1 MEPLPAPHAVASL
14 EGLRDHA
21 RAALGDLGSEVV
33 AARTLPA
40 RPGRFEPLPDD
51 LSGALRAALAEAG
64 IERLFTHQAD
74 AWRATRDGR
83 DLLLTTGTSSGKSLA
98 FQAPIVADQTADA
111 TATALVL
118 TPTKALA
125 YDQAERF
132 ARFAGAAGLPP
143 SSVATYDGDT
153 PTSRRRTV
161 RASVRTL
168 LTNPDMLHAGILP
181 HHTRW
186 RRWLAGLRWIVV
198 DEVHVY
204 RGVFGGHVAG
214 VLRRLER
221 VARHYGARPRVI
233 ATSATLGNPVAH
245 ARTVLGREVTH
256 LDVDAA
262 PHGPREVMLVRPP
275 LLDEDLGLRRP
286 ALAEAASLARR
297 LADRGLQVLVFAGS
311 RQGAEEAVVQLRGV
325 RRGPKA
331 DTAGAGDATAAA
343 AGDGV
348 RAYRSGLLASERRT
362 IERELRD
369 GSARIVVATN
379 ALELGI
385 DIGGVDAV
393 VVAGYPGSAAGFWQQ
408 LGRAGRAGRP
418 ALGLLVLGAG
428 PLDQYLARH
437 PEHLFGASPERAL
450 ADPDHLL
457 LTLDH
462 LRCATFELPLDP
474 SEGFGGFT
482 AEELAVLGE
491 QIADDG
497 EAYAADGRFYWVG
510 ARYPAE
516 AVSLRS
522 AGRDD
527 VTLLRDD
534 GVAIGTVD
542 GPSARWMVHP
552 GAIYLHD
559 GAPHR
564 VDALDLEA
572 RVARL
577 TPTGDEVLTRATRET
592 RIDPAGT
599 LEARPAA
606 GCRVLAGDV
615 TVTERVTGYRRLR
628 RATRETLGRFPLDL
642 PPVTLFTRAY
652 AFVPDEAVVGRLRDG
667 GAWSNDAN
675 DYGPAWP
682 RARAAAIR
690 RDEGACRV
698 CGDTASHGTALH
710 VHHRIPFRSFARAA
724 EANRLDNLVTLCPS
738 CHSRAEREVR
748 VRSGLAAVAHVVR
761 AVAPLRVLCDA
772 RDLGVVAEAASSLAD
787 GGPAL
792 VVYETVPGGVG
803 LADELA
809 AAHEALVTA
818 AREIVTSCPCQD
830 GCPACVGPAGEEGHG
845 GKREARALLQAITA

>member
-1 MEPLPAPHAVASL
+1 MKPLVPQHAAT
-14 EGLRDHA
+14 GLDALRYHA
-21 RAALGDLGSEVV
+21 RTALGELGSEVV
-33 AARTLPA
+33 AGRSLPA
-40 RPGRFEPLPDD
+40 RPGRFASLPDD
-51 LSGALRAALAEAG
+51 LPAGLRAALADAG
-64 IERLFTHQAD
+64 IQRLFAHQAD
-74 AWRATRDGR
+74 AWRAARDGR

-98 FQAPIVADQTADA
+98 FQAPIVAGQTVDA
-111 TATALVL
+111 AATALVL

-132 ARFAGAAGLPP
+132 ARFAAAAGLPA

-153 PTSRRRTV
+153 PTSRRPAV
-161 RASVRTL
+161 RGSVRTL

-186 RRWLAGLRWIVV
+186 RRWLTGLRWIVV

-214 VLRRLER
+214 VLRRLDR
-221 VARHYGARPRVI
+221 VARHYGARPGMI

-245 ARTVLGREVTH
+245 ARTVLGRDVLH

-275 LLDEDLGLRRP
+275 LLDADLGLRRP

-311 RQGAEEAVVQLRGV
+311 RQGAEEAVVQLRGPG
-325 RRGPKA
+325 RATGPS
-331 DTAGAGDATAAA
+331 D
-343 AGDGV
+343 GDGV
-348 RAYRSGLLASERRT
+348 RAYRSGLLASERRV

-369 GSARIVVATN
+369 GTARIVVATN

-393 VVAGYPGSAAGFWQQ
+393 IVAGYPGSASAFWQQ

-474 SEGFGGFT
+474 TERFGGFGP
-482 AEELAVLGE
+482 EELTVLAG
-491 QIADDG
+491 QIAEDG
-497 EAYAADGRFYWVG
+497 EAHAADGRFFWVG
-510 ARYPAE
+510 DRYPAE

-564 VDALDLEA
+564 VDELDLEA
-572 RVARL
+572 RIARL
-577 TPTGDEVLTRATRET
+577 TPTGDEIVTRATRDT
-592 RIDPAGT
+592 RIDPAGPIQ
-599 LEARPAA
+599 ARAAA
-606 GCRVLAGDV
+606 GCRVLAGEV

-628 RATRETLGRFPLDL
+628 RATRETLARFPLDL
-642 PPVTLFTRAY
+642 PPSTLFTRAY
-652 AFVPDEAVVGRLRDG
+652 ALVPDVAVIERLRDA

-675 DYGPAWP
+675 EYGPDWP
-682 RARAAAIR
+682 RVRAAAIR
-690 RDEGACRV
+690 RDAGACVV
-698 CGDTASHGTALH
+698 CGSKAANGVALH
-710 VHHRIPFRSFARAA
+710 VHHRVPFRSFARAA
-724 EANRLDNLVTLCPS
+724 EANRIDNLVTLCPS
-738 CHSRAEREVR
+738 CHRRAEREVH

-772 RDLGVVAEAASSLAD
+772 RDLGVVAESASSLAD

-792 VVYETVPGGVG
+792 VVFETVPGGVG

-809 AAHEALVTA
+809 AAHEALMAA

-845 GKREARALLQAITA
+845 GKREARALLAAITA